1 MTKTYAIADLHGR
14 FDLLMLAYNR
24 LCDCEPGLIVH
35 LGDYV
40 DRGPN
45 SRAVITCLMNDDTQ
59 PHGFTRLV
67 LKGNHEQIM
76 VETIRKPLNPGWW
89 MGNGGKQT
97 LESYGHPRIR
107 IRYNEVW
114 PYNPSVVPPEHV
126 DFLARLNRLYCDRHR
141 VYVHAGLDSSV
152 SLPEQKDDLI
162 YWIINKDDLPYSY
175 QGLNHHIVHGHVA
188 NPKGPLLLTNRTNL
202 DVEAYDSDRLVIG
215 VFDDDTPG
223 GPIEIIEVKA

>member
-14 FDLLMLAYNR
+14 FDLLVLAYNR

-45 SRAVITCLMNDDTQ
+45 SRAVITCLMNDDTCL

-89 MGNGGKQT
+89 MGNGGDAT
-97 LESYGHPRIR
+97 LRSYGHPKIR
-107 IRYNEVW
+107 IRYNDCW

-126 DFLARLNRLYCDRHR
+126 DFLAGLNRLYCDRHR
-141 VYVHAGLDSSV
+141 VYVHAGLDESLT
-152 SLPEQKDDLI
+152 LPEQKDDVLFWMI
-162 YWIINKDDLPYSY
+162 HRKDHPGGYR
-175 QGLNHHIVHGHVA
+175 GFHVVHGHEQHA
-188 NPKGPLLLTNRTNL
+188 SGPKFYAGRTNL
-202 DVEAYDSDRLVIG
+202 DVCAYDSGRLVIG

-223 GPIEIIEVKA
+223 GPIEIIEVEA